1 MLQAIL
7 FFALPSQHVHPQR
20 DNIKHFLSNI
30 QETDLSIIEKPDKE
44 YWLTVTSENSEMV
57 LELDGQ
63 ISIETLTEMQKRT
76 SGIIN
81 VKSSLIPS
89 QIQDLLSYS
98 SELIEENAN
107 VFGLSNRIL
116 FSIAVKQPM
125 IAQIETIPMSFPI
138 TLSGRRVVLQTF
150 AGLYD
155 SASSELSTPFIRVYT
170 RDTIMNNHGQYLSRD
185 SDGNTENGTGYQN
198 LKEDDFRKL
207 LPVVSG
213 KTNSAAAQRIP
224 LKKLFFIESM
234 SQIEF
239 DPQKILLNEVVL
251 IAGTTGVIKGDDLE
265 QFEHEVCVDS
275 AIIDAFKDVLLSFM
289 PQHPR
294 RKNNFIF
301 PADFYTAVLRK
312 KEETEEEHKSNV
324 KVYLDLY
331 IRPLALTS
339 DSIVHIP
346 VNYECFHYFY
356 CAAVFSKGNF
366 YICDSVSEDAKVEI
380 DHTKVYLTLY
390 EVLNWELEY
399 RNIATIEW
407 NFPILCRDVMQQ
419 QENPLTRCGVYCMVF
434 LLRGFLEGIYCDSPF
449 ETYNLSK
456 ATFPDL
462 FFKLLKMRILCL
474 LSGEIELDEL
484 LELFVELQDLS
495 SERRVAKERL
505 LTESNVLGKKREWR
519 FCM

>member
-1 MLQAIL
+1 
-7 FFALPSQHVHPQR
+7 
-20 DNIKHFLSNI
+20 
-30 QETDLSIIEKPDKE
+30 
-44 YWLTVTSENSEMV
+44 
-57 LELDGQ
+57 
-63 ISIETLTEMQKRT
+63 MQKRT

-89 QIQDLLSYS
+89 QIQDLLISHS

-125 IAQIETIPMSFPI
+125 IAQMETIPMSFPI

-185 SDGNTENGTGYQN
+185 SDGTTENGTGYQN

-207 LPVVSG
+207 LPVLSG
-213 KTNSAAAQRIP
+213 KTCSAAARSIP

-234 SQIEF
+234 SQNEF
-239 DPQKILLNEVVL
+239 EPQKILLNEVVL

-265 QFEHEVCVDS
+265 QFENEVCVDS

-294 RKNNFIF
+294 RKNNFIL

-356 CAAVFSKGNF
+356 CAVVFSKRTI
-366 YICDSVSEDAKVEI
+366 YICDSISEQAETLEI
-380 DHTKVYLTLY
+380 DHCAVYLTLC

-399 RNIATIEW
+399 RNMPTIHW
-407 NFPILCRDVMQQ
+407 DPFILCPDVMQQ
-419 QENPLTRCGVYCMVF
+419 QEDPLTRCGVYCMVF

-456 ATFPDL
+456 ATFSEN
-462 FFKLLKMRILCL
+462 FFKLLKMRVLCL
-474 LSGEIELDEL
+474 ISKKIKLDEL

-519 FCM
+519 RFCM